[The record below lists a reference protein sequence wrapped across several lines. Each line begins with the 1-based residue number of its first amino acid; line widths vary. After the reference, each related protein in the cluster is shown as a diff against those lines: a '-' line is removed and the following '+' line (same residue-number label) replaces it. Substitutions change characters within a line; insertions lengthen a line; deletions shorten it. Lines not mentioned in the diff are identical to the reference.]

1 MKKNIIILIAL
12 VKYPSSN
19 NTYITADSYF
29 VGRTIEDLDN
39 AKNDFVSK
47 IETEDFKVINFL
59 LYVVPVRFLLSMGFF
74 QMIWNKV
81 RKPPKTI
88 RCDGGAKG

>member
-29 VGRTIEDLDN
+29 VGRTMEDLDN
-39 AKNDFVSK
+39 AKDDFVTK
-47 IETEDFKVINFL
+47 VETEDFKIINFL
-59 LYVVPVRFLLSMGFF
+59 IYVVPVRFLLSVGWL
-74 QMIWNKV
+74 QLVWNKV
-81 RKPPKTI
+81 KKPPKPV
-88 RCDGGAKG
+88 RCDAGTNG